1 MSKIFVIAGNR
12 AEAESWTKQHLDKRW
27 NLGETTLSMSEYVIV
42 NHPISLRGVKDPH
55 GYFIGTWIERIDLE
69 EIFQQLLVSVNDP
82 RSRATIN
89 RLWEEWKDKFI
100 FPWKDKMKS
109 KIA

>member
-1 MSKIFVIAGNR
+1 MSKIFVIAGNSM
-12 AEAESWTKQHLDKRW
+12 EARDWISSNLNKRSKA
-27 NLGETTLSMSEYVIV
+27 GETTLSMSEYVIV
-42 NHPISLRGVKDPH
+42 NSTHYLRGIKDPH

-89 RLWEEWKDKFI
+89 RLWEEWKDK
-100 FPWKDKMKS
+100 MRS
-109 KIA
+109 KIVWKKTK

>member
-1 MSKIFVIAGNR
+1 
-12 AEAESWTKQHLDKRW
+12 
-27 NLGETTLSMSEYVIV
+27 MSEYVIV
-42 NHPISLRGVKDPH
+42 NSTHYLRGIKDPH

-82 RSRATIN
+82 GSRAAIN
-89 RLWEEWKDKFI
+89 RLWEEWKDKMRSKI
-100 FPWKDKMKS
+100 GS

>member
-27 NLGETTLSMSEYVIV
+27 NLGETTLSMSEYLIV

-55 GYFIGTWIERIDLE
+55 GYFIGTWIERVDLE
-69 EIFQQLLVSVNDP
+69 EIFRTLLLCHIISDKTH
-82 RSRATIN
+82 RTIN
-89 RLWEEWKDKFI
+89 QLWGEWKDK
-100 FPWKDKMKS
+100 MRS
-109 KIA
+109 KIVWRKTK